1 MKIGAKWALG
11 LQSDPSA
18 SDLQASITLTDGL
31 DILDIPATLTRP
43 YPYELRNQLLSLTK
57 DDLSDVTKLKALD
70 NQVTQCFIDLANEL
84 MQQVDPNIKLE
95 AVGLSGYG
103 YVHDPETKQ
112 HFTFGDPQKI
122 ADALHLPVIHH
133 FVKEDLNAG
142 GVGSP
147 LLTVFWDALCRDLP
161 KPVVVVGLGGILRL
175 NYMGVVGDIMGFDP
189 GFGLSLLDRWIQRHT
204 GEEMDYDGVYG
215 ARGKVDQRVLDALLK
230 MPYQLQ
236 KPPKAVQFTTFP
248 EVMTQIDGL
257 STADG
262 AATLTYFIAHSIKNA
277 VQFLPEHPV
286 QWIFAGGGTK
296 NPTLM
301 LALSQLLENTHSAK
315 DIFEKPENLDA
326 TGFAFL
332 AIRHLMQLPISFPS
346 TTGVYEAV
354 SVGKVTMPSN

>member
-1 MKIGAKWALG
+1 
-11 LQSDPSA
+11 
-18 SDLQASITLTDGL
+18 
-31 DILDIPATLTRP
+31 
-43 YPYELRNQLLSLTK
+43 
-57 DDLSDVTKLKALD
+57 
-70 NQVTQCFIDLANEL
+70 
-84 MQQVDPNIKLE
+84 
-95 AVGLSGYG
+95 
-103 YVHDPETKQ
+103 
-112 HFTFGDPQKI
+112 
-122 ADALHLPVIHH
+122 
-133 FVKEDLNAG
+133 
-142 GVGSP
+142 
-147 LLTVFWDALCRDLP
+147 
-161 KPVVVVGLGGILRL
+161 
-175 NYMGVVGDIMGFDP
+175 MGFDP

-204 GEEMDYDGVYG
+204 GEEMDFDGVYG

-277 VQFLPEHPV
+277 VQFLPERPV